1 MFIYNYPDYN
11 VEEQI
16 VIFDVTG
23 DIIICKWLPSIN
35 QWVDAKYGSDNC
47 PYGTISYL
55 EHDTRIIQGIV
66 QWCYYSEFQ
75 KFINSKQILNIKFEK

>member
-1 MFIYNYPDYN
+1 MFIYNYPDSN

-23 DIIICKWLPSIN
+23 DIMICKWWPSIN
-35 QWVDAKYGSDNC
+35 QWVDAKYERGNC

-55 EHDTRIIQGIV
+55 EHDARIIQGIV